1 MGQIRRD
8 LPNDEYQAAVGANN
22 ASAANVFATIADLS
36 GGGTGDADRVIFDAK
51 YDQVGGIIKGQ
62 AVYVSGADGTN
73 ITVSKADYSTEATSS
88 KTLGL
93 VVLSGA
99 NNFQGQVISDGLLD
113 GLNTSAAGAAG
124 DPVWLGDDGNL
135 IYGLLNKPYAPNH
148 LVFIGIV
155 TRKNASN
162 GEIFVKV
169 QNGFEL
175 DEIHNVDVKSSL
187 PTDGQVLT
195 YDSVTGLWRN
205 ETPLVG
211 SDVTLTSAG
220 GSQSLVNDGTGPSLA
235 VKGLTAG
242 GGILLLPSV
251 GNDFISIVN
260 TSPAT
265 GVTLTSAG
273 GTETLVNDGTGPAL
287 ATKGVN
293 AGTGISLS
301 STATDLTV
309 TNSAPDQV
317 VALTAGTG
325 IGITGTYPN
334 FTVSNTGAL
343 SNVNIYNSDGSIPL
357 GGRNLN
363 LNGQALAFQDITAN
377 GQFSVN
383 MDDGSTKGV
392 DFVVN
397 KAFNSWDNFDNVTGE
412 GSGITITPQYT
423 QLQAVDPI
431 AGVTRNL
438 QVNSSGVQINAQYTL
453 PNGAGSAGQVITST
467 ILGQTAFQPLPA
479 EVQAAASDETT
490 NLTTGTAKVT
500 FRMPH
505 RMTLT
510 AVRASLTTAQT
521 AGSLLTVDIN
531 LNGSSVL
538 GTKLTFDNNER
549 TTVTAATPATIV
561 TSDLIDDGE
570 ITVDIDVVGTAG
582 AKGLKITLIGT
593 RA

>member
-1 MGQIRRD
+1 M
-8 LPNDEYQAAVGANN
+8 AVTTVTTTMAGAINYTVVTDT
-22 ASAANVFATIADLS
+22 SADWPSVANSTYFYDKADKLVHYKD
-36 GGGTGDADRVIFDAK
+36 GTGTI
-51 YDQVGGIIKGQ
+51 Q
-62 AVYVSGADGTN
+62 
-73 ITVSKADYSTEATSS
+73 
-88 KTLGL
+88 
-93 VVLSGA
+93 
-99 NNFQGQVISDGLLD
+99 
-113 GLNTSAAGAAG
+113 
-124 DPVWLGDDGNL
+124 
-135 IYGLLNKPYAPNH
+135 
-148 LVFIGIV
+148 
-155 TRKNASN
+155 
-162 GEIFVKV
+162 EIFSEA
-169 QNGFEL
+169 G
-175 DEIHNVDVKSSL
+175 
-187 PTDGQVLT
+187 
-195 YDSVTGLWRN
+195 
-205 ETPLVG
+205 G
-211 SDVTLTSAG
+211 SAITLTSAG
-220 GSQSLVNDGTGPSLA
+220 GSQTLVNDGTGPSLA
-235 VKGLTAG
+235 LKGLTAG

-287 ATKGVN
+287 ATKGVT

-309 TNSAPDQV
+309 TNTAPDQV

-325 IGITGTYPN
+325 IGVTGTYPN

-343 SNVNIYNSDGSIPL
+343 SDVNIYNADGTLSANRILSMDGKTLRVENDSIIGGSFQVQIGEYNTAPLENSLLYQDRGTLSVDIVDDNTSESSNFSLNSNTFQANVSDGVNARSATL
-357 GGRNLN
+357 SLSG
-363 LNGQALAFQDITAN
+363 
-377 GQFSVN
+377 FS
-383 MDDGSTKGV
+383 
-392 DFVVN
+392 
-397 KAFNSWDNFDNVTGE
+397 
-412 GSGITITPQYT
+412 
-423 QLQAVDPI
+423 
-431 AGVTRNL
+431 
-438 QVNSSGVQINAQYTL
+438 INAQYTL

-479 EVQAAASDETT
+479 EVQAVASDETT
-490 NLTTGTAKVT
+490 NLTTGTSKVT

-521 AGSLLTVDIN
+521 AGALLTVDIN